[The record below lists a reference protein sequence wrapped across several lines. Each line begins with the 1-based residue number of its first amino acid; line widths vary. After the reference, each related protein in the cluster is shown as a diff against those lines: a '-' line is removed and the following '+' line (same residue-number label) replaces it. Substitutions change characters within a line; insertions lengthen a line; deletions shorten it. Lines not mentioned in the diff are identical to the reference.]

1 MDKQITKR
9 EKELIEEIEK
19 LKADKKLAED
29 VLQSFVKAQEGMNAV
44 LTRLNDFLE
53 EEINENAKLVD
64 PEEYEGHIQILNC
77 LISYHE
83 RMTVPLNACK
93 EYCGQTL
100 CRAKLRT
107 DIYLAALKESLRLI
121 EREYKRYHKK
131 ETAPVGEKI
140 KGERK

>member
-19 LKADKKLAED
+19 LKAEKQLAED
-29 VLQSFVKAQEGMNAV
+29 VLELITKTQDDLSAV
-44 LTRLNDFLE
+44 LSRFRDLVI

-64 PEEYEGHIQILNC
+64 PDEYERHIHILNC
-77 LISYHE
+77 LINYHE
-83 RMTVPLNACK
+83 RMTTPLNGYEEC
-93 EYCGQTL
+93 CGQKF
-100 CRAKLRT
+100 CGAKLHT

-131 ETAPVGEKI
+131 ETAQSGE
-140 KGERK
+140 ED